1 MSVRIE
7 DVEHIARL
15 ARLGL
20 REEEKHSLRGELEAI
35 LGYVEKLRSLPT
47 EAVEPSDAHLD
58 RAAAL
63 REDHVTNRP
72 RADELLAGAPDRE
85 ETFFRV
91 PRIIE

>member
-1 MSVRIE
+1 MSVTIE

-35 LGYVEKLRSLPT
+35 LGYVEKLKSLPT
-47 EAVEPSDAHLD
+47 EGVEPSDALLD
-58 RAAAL
+58 ESQAL
-63 REDHVTNRP
+63 RADQATNRP
-72 RADELLAGAPDRE
+72 RADELLANAPDRE

-91 PRIIE
+91 PRILE